1 VITAFWNIKGKYIKL
16 DVLLCQNIPCI
27 ERIFYHKEYLVMAP
41 TPLLLNKLNKIIQKT
56 FRNHNDYKTY
66 RHYLVAK
73 NLVKYM
79 LENNIFM
86 IDSDVKFIVD
96 NQNKIKSILENII
109 SSEDIELFENS
120 LNILC
125 YRSKNENF
133 ILST

>member
-1 VITAFWNIKGKYIKL
+1 
-16 DVLLCQNIPCI
+16 
-27 ERIFYHKEYLVMAP
+27 
-41 TPLLLNKLNKIIQKT
+41 
-56 FRNHNDYKTY
+56 
-66 RHYLVAK
+66 
-73 NLVKYM
+73 M

-125 YRSKNENF
+125 YRSKDENF

>member
-1 VITAFWNIKGKYIKL
+1 
-16 DVLLCQNIPCI
+16 
-27 ERIFYHKEYLVMAP
+27 
-41 TPLLLNKLNKIIQKT
+41 
-56 FRNHNDYKTY
+56 
-66 RHYLVAK
+66 
-73 NLVKYM
+73 M

-109 SSEDIELFENS
+109 SSADIELFENS

>member
-1 VITAFWNIKGKYIKL
+1 
-16 DVLLCQNIPCI
+16 
-27 ERIFYHKEYLVMAP
+27 
-41 TPLLLNKLNKIIQKT
+41 
-56 FRNHNDYKTY
+56 
-66 RHYLVAK
+66 
-73 NLVKYM
+73 M